1 MFDLQEAST
10 STSVYLP
17 YDLSTSRCRSISLCS
32 ERTNFPWLIPLS
44 SFLPI
49 EITPLSS
56 RTRAHPF
63 QVSPH
68 SLRSCS
74 CALRR
79 KTGPSAGFFLGGAQL
94 GFPRPSVVGRPAEGA
109 GEADDG
115 DGDAAGAVFGVCS
128 RVSLRMPAG
137 PPAQSLRFRLK
148 GAMGEWEGES
158 PLRIGNVGM
167 RYGGKCSEERRED
180 GPT

>member
-1 MFDLQEAST
+1 ML
-10 STSVYLP
+10 
-17 YDLSTSRCRSISLCS
+17 
-32 ERTNFPWLIPLS
+32 
-44 SFLPI
+44 
-49 EITPLSS
+49 
-56 RTRAHPF
+56 
-63 QVSPH
+63 
-68 SLRSCS
+68 LRSPAENWPKC
-74 CALRR
+74 RI
-79 KTGPSAGFFLGGAQL
+79 FLGGAQL

-167 RYGGKCSEERRED
+167 RCGGEKLGREREERGRNDLILRGSANASELFALTNMHILRFNLYFLALRFMD
-180 GPT
+180 TIHLNHDSIENDAGYLFV